1 MIHMGIF
8 KFENLSK
15 ESIEKIKEKEKDFGG
30 IKLIGYIE
38 NEIIGSEV
46 FDEESEFSAI
56 VGEDGITITRSEW
69 IILDRKE
76 MNRFSFIESG
86 EFIKREDPDVDFG
99 IKAEELGELSGY
111 SLPPD
116 ILGEDWLK
124 QFDAKILKLSKH
136 EERLKILK
144 ERFEG
149 YNFENMGKRLE
160 IC

>member
-56 VGEDGITITRSEW
+56 VGEEGITVTRSEW
-69 IILDRKE
+69 VILDRKE
-76 MNRFSFIESG
+76 MDRFNFIEMG
-86 EFIKREDPDVDFG
+86 ELIKKEDPDVDFG
-99 IKAEELGELSGY
+99 IVAEELGELSGY

-116 ILGEDWLK
+116 ILGEEWVK
-124 QFDAKILKLSKH
+124 RYKVKILKLSKH

-144 ERFEG
+144 ERFDG
-149 YNFENMGKRLE
+149 YNFENIGKRME